1 VGVYTEFTDA
11 ARHSSVGVGQW
22 KVR

>member
-1 VGVYTEFTDA
+1 VDVYTEFTDA